1 MANTGIPRIVSGL
14 VALALASHLCLL
26 GAGCN
31 TRKMAADM
39 TAPVLLEG
47 AIAMDGEAD
56 LMLAREAFPATLK
69 TIESFLVSSPDNQD
83 LLLLLAR
90 GYNSYAFG
98 FIEGDLERA
107 QIDGT
112 EEGVQRLTRR
122 AVLHYLRGRDYA
134 LRLLDRPRLEKAV
147 LEGDLDKLSK
157 ILARLDEDEVPALFW
172 ATYGWGSAANLAQGD
187 VELMACLP
195 SIERMMDRVIDLGP
209 GYAAGL
215 PLAFQGV
222 YYASKPKIAGGDPEK
237 ARAFFEQAMEDHGD
251 ANLLIP
257 YLYGRYVGTQTQD
270 RAHFDKMMKKVLE
283 ADLREHPALRLTNEV
298 ARERARFWAARADQL
313 ILE

>member
-1 MANTGIPRIVSGL
+1 MAQTAFRRNLSGL
-14 VALALASHLCLL
+14 AMLALASPLCLF
-26 GAGCN
+26 GTGCN
-31 TRKMAADM
+31 ARKMTVSMA
-39 TAPVLLEG
+39 APVLLEG
-47 AIAMDGEAD
+47 SIAMDGEAD
-56 LMLAREAFPATLK
+56 LQLAREAFPATLK
-69 TIESFLVSSPDNQD
+69 TIESFLVSSPDNPD

-90 GYNSYAFG
+90 GYSSYAFG
-98 FIEGDLERA
+98 FIEADLERA
-107 QIDGT
+107 QLDGT
-112 EEGVQRLTRR
+112 EEEVQRLTRR
-122 AVLHYLRGRDYA
+122 AVMHYLRGRDYA
-134 LRLLDRPRLEKAV
+134 LRLLGRPKLEKAV
-147 LEGDLDKLSK
+147 LDSDLDKLTR
-157 ILARLDEDEVPALFW
+157 ILARLDEEDVPALFW

-195 SIERMMDRVIDLGP
+195 SIERMIDRVIDLGP

-222 YYASKPKIAGGDPEK
+222 YYASKPEIAGGDPEK

-270 RAHFDKMMKKVLE
+270 RAHFDEMMNKVLQ
-283 ADLREHPALRLTNEV
+283 ADLRGHPELRLTNEV
-298 ARERARFWAARADQL
+298 ARERARFWAARANEL